1 MNDWEESSAKIKHIG
16 MKRALN
22 EGDTYDKVERTGNN
36 NRIPPPWIRRDAN
49 TEGWEKTREGEIT
62 NMRKNKTYQFI
73 MLLSGFTNE
82 KMSKYWTRS
91 ESSNKQQAGPM
102 YTGMESMVT
111 PIVEEDDV
119 KSEVPKPEVTPVM
132 EMSADEQPVEEIGS
146 RSTGMKA
153 VTKAEAKQY
162 HQWYINTPWA
172 DGLVYLTPMVY
183 GHIEEA
189 FMALTQKFEH
199 LQDVPLQAF
208 IESPRI
214 RSLFARVV
222 AMCIRI
228 SDVLSG
234 KKYHLESTYRRVNME
249 RQRLM
254 NTFKHVQYVE
264 NQLIF
269 LKSDRNPRYAS
280 VASKWDIAQRLKL
293 KDEVLNINKKKRFLY

>member
-22 EGDTYDKVERTGNN
+22 EGDTYDEVPKTGNN
-36 NRIPPPWIRRDAN
+36 KRIPPPWVKKDAQ
-49 TEGWEKTREGEIT
+49 TEEWEKKREDEIKD
-62 NMRKNKTYQFI
+62 MRQNKTYQFI

-91 ESSNKQQAGPM
+91 ESSNKQQSGTM
-102 YTGMESMVT
+102 YTGMDSMVT
-111 PIVEEDDV
+111 PVEEGDGV
-119 KSEVPKPEVTPVM
+119 KPEV
-132 EMSADEQPVEEIGS
+132 
-146 RSTGMKA
+146 STGMIEERNLDDIDTPVELQGSSA
-153 VTKAEAKQY
+153 SRSNPPTKAEAKQY

-189 FMALTQKFEH
+189 FMALTQRFEH

-254 NTFKHVQYVE
+254 NTFKHVQYVD
-264 NQLIF
+264 NQLMF
-269 LKSDRNPRYAS
+269 LKSNRNPRYAS

>member
-22 EGDTYDKVERTGNN
+22 EGETYDEVLRVGHNK
-36 NRIPPPWIRRDAN
+36 RIPPPWIKKDVG
-49 TEGWEKTREGEIT
+49 TEEWEKTREGEIK
-62 NMRKNKTYQFI
+62 NMRDNKTYQFI

-91 ESSNKQQAGPM
+91 ESSNKQQSGTM
-102 YTGMESMVT
+102 YTGMDSMVT
-111 PIVEEDDV
+111 PVEEGDNV
-119 KSEVPKPEVTPVM
+119 KPEVFAGMIEERNLDDIGTPV
-132 EMSADEQPVEEIGS
+132 ELQGSSAP
-146 RSTGMKA
+146 RSNPP
-153 VTKAEAKQY
+153 TKAEAKQY

-254 NTFKHVQYVE
+254 NTFKHVQYLS
-264 NQLIF
+264 LIH
-269 LKSDRNPRYAS
+269 
-280 VASKWDIAQRLKL
+280 I
-293 KDEVLNINKKKRFLY
+293 